1 MLCSCNYTNRKCP
14 PPSAK
19 YPKIHSA
26 SAQMGGNG
34 FSRNALRPF
43 LMSINPC
50 GLKPRQV
57 NTFAEWI
64 YGHKTTELV
73 VQRNYFWPF
82 GPSEAMIFGHLAT
95 KWRRAFPVENHLLHS
110 FSEETKKLRRLKG
123 PLGAISN
130 DGVGLQSLPRRR
142 LKEAESETMRFTS
155 PSRDA
160 WYDCLPSRY

>member
-1 MLCSCNYTNRKCP
+1 MKIKLFGREGYADCTDNRKCS

-64 YGHKTTELV
+64 YGHKTTEQV

-82 GPSEAMIFGHLAT
+82 GPSEARICEHLAEGGGHFLLGCCHYAECCKGKKSPT
-95 KWRRAFPVENHLLHS
+95 EEDTQGISFCRTFLFEFKRA
-110 FSEETKKLRRLKG
+110 
-123 PLGAISN
+123 
-130 DGVGLQSLPRRR
+130 
-142 LKEAESETMRFTS
+142 
-155 PSRDA
+155 
-160 WYDCLPSRY
+160 